1 MSAATTL
8 RASDRLTL
16 RVSGGWRESDDFDT
30 PVGPANRGVRQGD
43 ERKSLRFDL
52 HYQANSFLEVELEGT
67 STQLQQAAMSPA
79 LSLAWEDMRFN
90 SLTLGLYADTPYGL
104 SRLQLYRNHIDN
116 VVYATSFE
124 DTTARHLLN
133 ASLHFDLNARNLLD
147 SPQTQTSGPQ
157 VERRILG
164 SVTYSF

>member
-67 STQLQQAAMSPA
+67 STQLQQAGNSAH
-79 LSLAWEDMRFN
+79 LARGRGVPQEHAAHDTDRGWR
-90 SLTLGLYADTPYGL
+90 SQLRCRRPQQHVGVAADGRTDHDPG
-104 SRLQLYRNHIDN
+104 R
-116 VVYATSFE
+116 A
-124 DTTARHLLN
+124 
-133 ASLHFDLNARNLLD
+133 
-147 SPQTQTSGPQ
+147 
-157 VERRILG
+157 
-164 SVTYSF
+164 

>member
-1 MSAATTL
+1 MGYL
-8 RASDRLTL
+8 YQDLD
-16 RVSGGWRESDDFDT
+16 DDF
-30 PVGPANRGVRQGD
+30 GSQYPAGITFTN
-43 ERKSLRFDL
+43 
-52 HYQANSFLEVELEGT
+52 
-67 STQLQQAAMSPA
+67 
-79 LSLAWEDMRFN
+79 
-90 SLTLGLYADTPYGL
+90 
-104 SRLQLYRNHIDN
+104 
-116 VVYATSFE
+116 FE